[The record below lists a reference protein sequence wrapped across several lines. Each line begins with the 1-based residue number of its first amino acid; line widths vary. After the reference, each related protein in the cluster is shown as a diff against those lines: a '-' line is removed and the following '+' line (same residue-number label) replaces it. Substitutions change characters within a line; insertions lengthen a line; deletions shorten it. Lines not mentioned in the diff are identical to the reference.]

1 MARRNKLLRHQ
12 SRAAP
17 ISLFVKNPSLIVVYG
32 SYGYTGTLIVERC
45 KERSLQVV
53 LAGRNQEALE
63 KQSQQTGYAYQVVDS
78 GDIEGLKRLLEP
90 VTVVIHCGG
99 PFKHTAATMAEACLA
114 TRTHY
119 TDITGEYQVFELL
132 AGMDDAARNAGI
144 TIMPGTGFDVV
155 PSDCLAAHLKSRLP
169 SATHLQLAFASTS
182 PGTSRGTKKTSVEG
196 LGRGG
201 IVRQNGKLT
210 QIPLGKSMNVDF
222 GAFRMNALCIPWGD
236 IATAWRS
243 TGIPNIEVY
252 MGATDD
258 MIRNAR
264 LSNYLGWIIRQ
275 PFVQRYLMKQVD
287 KRSPGP
293 NATKREQ
300 GKSFL
305 WGKVWNA
312 ASESRESRL
321 MTLSG
326 YTLTAQT
333 AVSIAMKI
341 LAGNLK
347 PGYQTPS
354 GAYGSNL
361 ILEIEGTTRTDL

>member
-1 MARRNKLLRHQ
+1 M
-12 SRAAP
+12 
-17 ISLFVKNPSLIVVYG
+17 KNPNLIVVYG

-45 KERSLQVV
+45 KKKNLQVV
-53 LAGRNQEALE
+53 LAGRNQDALAR
-63 KQSQQTGYAYQVVDS
+63 QSQATGYAYQVVDS
-78 GDIEGLKRLLEP
+78 DDVGGLRKLLEP
-90 VTVVIHCGG
+90 ATVVIHCGG
-99 PFKHTAATMAEACLA
+99 PFKHTAATMAEACLQ
-114 TRTHY
+114 THTHY
-119 TDITGEYQVFELL
+119 TDITGEHQVFELL
-132 AGMDDAARNAGI
+132 AGMDEVALKAGI
-144 TIMPGTGFDVV
+144 TLMPGTGFDVV

-182 PGTSRGTKKTSVEG
+182 PGTSRGTKKTSVES
-196 LGRGG
+196 LGHGG
-201 IVRQNGKLT
+201 VIRQNGKLT
-210 QIPLGKSMNVDF
+210 QVPLGKSMNVDF

-252 MGATDD
+252 MGATDG

-264 LSNYLGWIIRQ
+264 LSNYIGWIIRL
-275 PFVQRYLMKQVD
+275 PFVQNYLMKQVD
-287 KRSPGP
+287 RRSPGP
-293 NATKREQ
+293 SAAKREQ

-312 ASESRESRL
+312 AGETRESRL

-333 AVSIAMKI
+333 AVGIAEKI

-347 PGYQTPS
+347 HGYQTPS
-354 GAYGSNL
+354 RAYGSDL
-361 ILEIEGTTRTDL
+361 ILEMEGTTRTDL